1 MGAVERAI
9 AEIEDLAGHD
19 IQERNIGPL
28 VAHVRGNLAEAA
40 ASIARHPSPSVAI
53 ITGSSSPTESRPI
66 ADRRAAGRGDAGG
79 WLSRP
84 SASPAGS
91 RPTW

>member
-1 MGAVERAI
+1 MGATERAI
-9 AEIEDLAGHD
+9 AEIEDLAGQD

-28 VAHVRGNLAEAA
+28 VAHVRGNLAVAA
-40 ASIARHPSPSVAI
+40 ASIARHPAPSVAI
-53 ITGSSSPTESRPI
+53 ITGFFLADGEPPNCETDGPPARRCWRP
-66 ADRRAAGRGDAGG
+66 A
-79 WLSRP
+79 SRP

>member
-1 MGAVERAI
+1 MGAVDRAI
-9 AEIEDLAGHD
+9 AEIENLSGHD

-28 VAHVRGNLAEAA
+28 VAHVAAISPVAA
-40 ASIARHPSPSVAI
+40 ASIARHPSPSIAI
-53 ITGSSSPTESRPI
+53 ITGFFLATESRRI
-66 ADRRAAGRGDAGG
+66 ARPTGRRARRCWRLA
-79 WLSRP
+79 SRP